1 MELDDWKNLIDE
13 MASMKLNQLV
23 VGLYGC
29 WRILSPSKARGENIF
44 IDIPDFPKLRTDK
57 KKFYYSP
64 KRAAYVNEA
73 TRIPMAEKDFLG
85 EVIAYGKRRGIEVFP
100 LWNSYGHNSLLP
112 RMYPEVAP
120 IVNGEKSKIGLC
132 VSSPKTYEVLFKIYD
147 YIIDK
152 YLKPNGIESF
162 HLGLDEVRSENS
174 HDPDNMLKV
183 FSPFCE
189 CPECSKL
196 TNQEKSINHTVKL
209 VSYLKERGIKNI
221 YMYNDLP
228 SRIFCDPKAFCD
240 AFREKGLLDSVVID
254 WWSYTDI
261 PENALVKTTYPELK
275 MRSTLKHWNG
285 YYHTFPKVATKN
297 IIYMTKMA
305 IEESAEG
312 VQSYASTDSTLDIN
326 NVAIA
331 EYSWNFNGA
340 GSVEDYIN
348 RYAFLNF
355 SHQLKAAEN
364 AFSLY
369 RTLTEERKERIIEI
383 DTSVSPNI
391 LNTVNYGAFGAIKPP
406 SPKHPR
412 CYPGEALIRMLDKR
426 DSYESK
432 LTETEEL
439 ANKTY
444 LAMLK
449 LTDVRDNVAAAR
461 EYATAARLYRDLA
474 GDMLAILKM
483 HDIIESGDKNARV
496 KIMKLAEKRKLN
508 RLEAMAIQ
516 EEISKEFLVSVRLKN
531 QSVYFQL
538 FADIEAYAKSV
549 SSKNFKLNLF
559 DTDSITSKRYI
570 ELR

>member
-1 MELDDWKNLIDE
+1 
-13 MASMKLNQLV
+13 
-23 VGLYGC
+23 
-29 WRILSPSKARGENIF
+29 
-44 IDIPDFPKLRTDK
+44 
-57 KKFYYSP
+57 
-64 KRAAYVNEA
+64 
-73 TRIPMAEKDFLG
+73 
-85 EVIAYGKRRGIEVFP
+85 
-100 LWNSYGHNSLLP
+100 
-112 RMYPEVAP
+112 
-120 IVNGEKSKIGLC
+120 
-132 VSSPKTYEVLFKIYD
+132 
-147 YIIDK
+147 
-152 YLKPNGIESF
+152 
-162 HLGLDEVRSENS
+162 
-174 HDPDNMLKV
+174 
-183 FSPFCE
+183 
-189 CPECSKL
+189 
-196 TNQEKSINHTVKL
+196 
-209 VSYLKERGIKNI
+209 
-221 YMYNDLP
+221 
-228 SRIFCDPKAFCD
+228 
-240 AFREKGLLDSVVID
+240 
-254 WWSYTDI
+254 
-261 PENALVKTTYPELK
+261 

-285 YYHTFPKVATKN
+285 YYHNFPKVATKN

-383 DTSVSPNI
+383 ETSVSPNI

-426 DSYESK
+426 ESYESK